1 MKGVLIQP
9 YFVVYMHV
17 TIYMHRG
24 ADWRSLRM
32 PRPAAAALLAAL
44 LVGTP
49 STASALSAH
58 PSFNAP
64 TPTLMLLL
72 RREAGP
78 ERTVAAMQGSPL
90 HAHSSRGAGAAG
102 APFRKYT
109 YRSAGIGS

>member
-1 MKGVLIQP
+1 
-9 YFVVYMHV
+9 
-17 TIYMHRG
+17 
-24 ADWRSLRM
+24 M